1 MRSCSKAKAKKRK
14 FLITLS
20 TLLLFASKTANSV
33 PDAGSL
39 LKGEEDIKNYKK
51 IPRSLP
57 KIDKPKSKKIEPQ
70 TDGSADWPG
79 DNHYY
84 KLKQ

>member
-1 MRSCSKAKAKKRK
+1 MRK

-20 TLLLFASKTANSV
+20 TLLLFTSKTANSV

-51 IPRSLP
+51 IPRTIP
-57 KIDKPKSKKIEPQ
+57 KIDKEKDKKSKPVE
-70 TDGSADWPG
+70 D
-79 DNHYY
+79 
-84 KLKQ
+84 LKSSLRIQNLQYLLMI